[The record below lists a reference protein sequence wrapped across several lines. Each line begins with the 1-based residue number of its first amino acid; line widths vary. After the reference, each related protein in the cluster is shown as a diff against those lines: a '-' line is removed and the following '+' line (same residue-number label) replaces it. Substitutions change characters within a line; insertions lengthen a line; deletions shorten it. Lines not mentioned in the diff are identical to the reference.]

1 MPTSLQDP
9 HSAATEVRVT
19 ADDEGADALLAEAI
33 ALARRVDR
41 RLAGRPTAT
50 AEPDSP
56 LSTMRVEN

>member
-1 MPTSLQDP
+1 MPTSIQDQ
-9 HSAATEVRVT
+9 HSAATELHAT

-41 RLAGRPTAT
+41 RLAGRTAAS